1 VDVAELLAE
10 IVSAGAIRQYEHGGK
25 SFGAVRNFGKFQRP
39 KKPNDIHPAN
49 PEILDYCCTA
59 TEPKEDEPKP
69 VRNQFGT
76 GGEKEKQMEDGGGRV
91 VPFTDVNGPEALDP
105 DKVMFDAGV
114 SLIRSAGKSE
124 AAARSWLAKARKD
137 HGTESVIAAIS
148 AAKREG
154 AIEPVSYMEA
164 SLRARDRTK
173 AAQPVIG
180 I

>member
-1 VDVAELLAE
+1 
-10 IVSAGAIRQYEHGGK
+10 
-25 SFGAVRNFGKFQRP
+25 
-39 KKPNDIHPAN
+39 
-49 PEILDYCCTA
+49 
-59 TEPKEDEPKP
+59 
-69 VRNQFGT
+69 
-76 GGEKEKQMEDGGGRV
+76 
-91 VPFTDVNGPEALDP
+91 
-105 DKVMFDAGV
+105 MFDAGV